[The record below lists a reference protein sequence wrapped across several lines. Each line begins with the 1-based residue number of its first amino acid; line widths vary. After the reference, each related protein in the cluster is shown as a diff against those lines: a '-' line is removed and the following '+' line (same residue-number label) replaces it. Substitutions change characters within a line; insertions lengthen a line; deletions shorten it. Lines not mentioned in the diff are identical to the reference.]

1 MRRAVAAL
9 QTCIELD
16 IKPRDIMTMKVRASK
31 MVSSS
36 IDSGSDSSRLT
47 FIMTMQAF
55 ENAVRLVMV
64 TGGSTNA
71 TIHLIAMARALPP
84 LAAPCLAG
92 CFQPLTLRP
101 LAAPY
106 SRLNVPAAAAPLIL
120 T

>member
-31 MVSSS
+31 RLSSYGSSS
-36 IDSGSDSSRLT
+36 NSSSSSRLT

-84 LAAPCLAG
+84 LAAPCLPPTNPHIPS
-92 CFQPLTLRP
+92 QPLI
-101 LAAPY
+101 APH
-106 SRLNVPAAAAPLIL
+106 SPS
-120 T
+120 

>member
-1 MRRAVAAL
+1 MWAEKEMRNYRRLATAGVPCPEAL
-9 QTCIELD
+9 LLKEHVLALAPPTLVRVGVRVRVRVSTCC
-16 IKPRDIMTMKVRASK
+16 PSAS
-31 MVSSS
+31 
-36 IDSGSDSSRLT
+36 
-47 FIMTMQAF
+47 
-55 ENAVRLVMV
+55 N
-64 TGGSTNA
+64 
-71 TIHLIAMARALPP
+71 PP